1 MDLQAI
7 PLTAAN
13 LGITAGVLIAL
24 MGVVLLILQ
33 VIKTYREV
41 KQKPTSQ
48 SESHKPGEID
58 TMKADLANVKADL
71 STVQNNVNIQRND
84 TSMIMDV
91 LLVMLQ
97 HDITGDHV
105 HDMEQ
110 TYAKFSQYLIRKE

>member
-33 VIKTYREV
+33 VIKTYRDV
-41 KQKPTSQ
+41 KQKPTN
-48 SESHKPGEID
+48 KPGEID
-58 TMKADLANVKADL
+58 TMKVDLANVKADL
-71 STVQNNVNIQRND
+71 STVQNNVNMQRND
-84 TSMIMDV
+84 TSMILEV

-97 HDITGDHV
+97 HDITGDHIN
-105 HDMEQ
+105 DMER
-110 TYAKFSQYLIRKE
+110 TYAKFSQYLIHKE